1 MPVDRE
7 PNQVTTA
14 AGTVIVPTDLTVVP
28 ERHIGRW
35 VSAALSLIILFY
47 VVRAFATNDRIV
59 LSAIPEYLFSAPIL
73 AGAMNTIVLA
83 VLAQAVGIV
92 LGIIIAVMRMS
103 KNPVIGSISW
113 LYVWFFRGTPLLVQL
128 IFWFNLGLIF
138 DRVQITIPFVDF
150 TVFSQDTNDLITP
163 FAAALLGLA
172 LNEGAYMAEI
182 VRGGLLAVDHGQVEA
197 AHALGMRPI
206 ATLRRIILPQATRTI
221 IPPTGNEFINM
232 LKTTSLASV
241 IAYADLLSGAKQIY
255 NQNLLTL
262 ELLLVASIW
271 YIAMTS
277 VLSVGQFY
285 LERHYSRGTQGTS
298 SASLLQVWKR
308 LLRLKKGA

>member
-14 AGTVIVPTDLTVVP
+14 AGSVVVPADLTVVP

-35 VSAALSLIILFY
+35 VSAALLLIILFSG
-47 VVRAFATNDRIV
+47 VRAFATNDRIV

-83 VLAQAVGIV
+83 VLAQAVGIA

-172 LNEGAYMAEI
+172 LNEGAYMSEI

-241 IAYADLLSGAKQIY
+241 IAYSDLLTGAKQIY

-298 SASLLQVWKR
+298 SESLLKVWTR